1 MFASLLAYVRRH
13 HVALIAL
20 SVALGGTSYAAL
32 HDAGNTSNTVRAC
45 VKKRGGAVRV
55 IKAGAKCKRG
65 ERRLAWNR
73 AGVPGPAGA
82 PGATGPQGA
91 AGSDAAVPT
100 PGPWHR
106 VGGQGEP
113 TYGDEWSQNADRPLE
128 FRTEP
133 HGIVRLRGWFD
144 QKQNG
149 TWSSTSTPV
158 FTLPP
163 GFRPYKHMRIAIAG
177 ELALEPGQ
185 LFLNADDGTVI
196 VQGQTAGSG
205 SVNSVTF
212 NTEP

>member
-32 HDAGNTSNTVRAC
+32 HDAGNSNTVRAC

-55 IKAGAKCKRG
+55 VKAGAKCKRG

-91 AGSDAAVPT
+91 AGSDAAVPKA
-100 PGPWHR
+100 GPWHR

-113 TYGDEWSQNADRPLE
+113 TYGAEWSQNAESPLE

-133 HGIVRLRGWFD
+133 NGIVRLRGWFD
-144 QKQNG
+144 QKVNAE
-149 TWSSTSTPV
+149 WSNTGTPV
-158 FTLPP
+158 FILPP
-163 GFRPYKHMRIAIAG
+163 GFRPPEHMRIPAAG
-177 ELALEPGQ
+177 SNAREPGQ
-185 LFLNADDGTVI
+185 LFLNADDGTVM
-196 VQGQTAGSG
+196 VQGETAGNG
-205 SVNSVTF
+205 SVNGVTF
-212 NTEP
+212 TTEP